1 MTFLVVKDA
10 MLITWPGLN
19 QGPVL
24 ENGFKFDWF
33 GRSRAK

>member
-1 MTFLVVKDA
+1 MTFLMAEDA

-24 ENGFKFDWF
+24 ENGFKFDRF
-33 GRSRAK
+33 GGSRAK

>member
-1 MTFLVVKDA
+1 MTFLVAEDA
-10 MLITWPGLN
+10 MLNTWPGLT

-33 GRSRAK
+33 GRSPAK